1 MNRLWDA
8 WDNYPFEI
16 LFSCLV
22 FSLIPWLVYR
32 LKVQPQMTRC
42 LVLEDKI
49 SILEEELA
57 AYKKKEQ
64 EILMDTVVVSKMDD
78 LKIVEGIGPKIETLC
93 REWGIYTFQELADT
107 PVDFLRHKLAQAG
120 PRFQM
125 HDPTTWPD
133 QARLASEGR
142 WDELKIW
149 QDQLHKGKQ
158 LNP

>member
-8 WDNYPFEI
+8 WVTYPMEI

-32 LKVQPQMTRC
+32 LKVQPQMAKC

-57 AYKKKEQ
+57 AYKKKE
-64 EILMDTVVVSKMDD
+64 EEVPAEPVVVPKMDD
-78 LKIVEGIGPKIETLC
+78 LKIVEGIGPKIESLC
-93 REWGIYTFQELADT
+93 HSWGIHTFQELADT
-107 PVDFLRHKLAQAG
+107 SVDFLRAKLSQAG
-120 PRFQM
+120 PRYQM
-125 HDPTTWPD
+125 HDPSTWPD
-133 QARLASEGR
+133 QARMASEGR

-158 LNP
+158 LNL